1 MVHREGAKFGAFSA
15 FFHQNG
21 AEDMPDS
28 YYGRGFIQKK
38 FCTTVALYRFLKDQ
52 VDAKLSNVPDSDRG
66 LYYRFVA
73 HVCASMLIVDKHSD
87 QDGPFIPIYS
97 RLIERE
103 FSRRF
108 KVHVLRDTNVIEI
121 KPENIPRGESQEFRL
136 VGDLYK
142 AAVILHN
149 ENVNQRWRDLW
160 LKRTGSGKKFP
171 MVNLMTGQRWRSPV
185 INRFKYTNRK
195 GDDFNTPVLIRRSIK
210 ALQPFP
216 FRPKKAGSLVNALE
230 QTMKRCKR
238 EFEEAERSYDGKNPV
253 MLEKAEKKLSKAKGR
268 LNNCRRA
275 QGTILAQFPVLLSDA
290 DGNDPIY
297 TYKAAYNIQKGGR
310 ISERGGGFQ
319 SASKVFKER
328 CIARVPKLYNYDVKS
343 CQAFILQQELQHCN
357 IKCPWLDDYLN
368 GTVKRKDLAFEA
380 NLPEDTW
387 KTVLYAIIMGG
398 IVTEKRGQIYK
409 VIKELYEDAVDIDR
423 DIERRLLELEG
434 HFNPL
439 IEATNEW
446 RNFLYHTN
454 DKRYTYN
461 HGGLKHWRN
470 ACGMKFKELGLRS
483 TNGKVTLINRQN
495 GDKVIWRRPQIDKC
509 KRSLSA
515 FILQGQ
521 EAAFIHH
528 LTILCSEN
536 GISVYR
542 NEHDGLI
549 VGRHICQALVT
560 EAGKRS
566 GFEKPRLRR
575 KPICSPV
582 KKDEYVEYT
591 RS

>member
-1 MVHREGAKFGAFSA
+1 
-15 FFHQNG
+15 
-21 AEDMPDS
+21 MPDS

-38 FCTTVALYRFLKDQ
+38 FCTTVALYRFLKDLI
-52 VDAKLSNVPDSDRG
+52 DTKLRNVPDSDRG

-73 HVCASMLIVDKHSD
+73 HLFVSMVTVDDHTD

-108 KVHVLRDTNVIEI
+108 KVHKLKKALIIDI
-121 KPENIPRGESQEFRL
+121 KPHNTYLGKCREFRL
-136 VGDLYK
+136 VGDLYRATVK
-142 AAVILHN
+142 LHY
-149 ENVNQRWRDLW
+149 ENVKQQWRDLW
-160 LKRTGSGKKFP
+160 LKRNGSVKKFP
-171 MVNLMTGQRWRSPV
+171 MANLMTGQRWRSPV
-185 INRFKYTNRK
+185 TSKSRYINEH
-195 GDDFNTPVLIRRSIK
+195 GDDFNTPALVRRSIK

-230 QTMKRCKR
+230 QTMNRCKR
-238 EFEEAERSYDGKNPV
+238 EYEEAERSYDGKNPV
-253 MLEKAEKKLSKAKGR
+253 MLEKAAKRLAKATGR

-275 QGTILAQFPVLLSDA
+275 QRTILAQFPVLLCDA
-290 DGNDPIY
+290 DGNDPVY
-297 TYKAAYNIQKGGR
+297 TYKAAYTIQKGGR

-328 CIARVPKLYNYDVKS
+328 CIARVPELYNYDVKS
-343 CQAFILQQELQHCN
+343 CQAFILQQELSHCN
-357 IKCPWLDDYLN
+357 LECPWLDDYLDD
-368 GTVKRKDLAFEA
+368 TVKREDLANEA
-380 NLPEDTW
+380 NLPEDKW

-409 VIKELYEDAVDIDR
+409 VIEELYENAVDIDR
-423 DIERRLLELEG
+423 DIERHLLELEG

-439 IEATNEW
+439 IEATDKW
-446 RNFLYHTN
+446 RNYLYHTN

-461 HGGLKHWRN
+461 HGGMKHWKN

-483 TNGKVTLINRQN
+483 ANGKVALINRLN
-495 GDKVIWRRPQIDKC
+495 GDEVIWRRPQVDKC
-509 KRSLSA
+509 KRALSA

-528 LTILCSEN
+528 LAILCSEN
-536 GISVYR
+536 GMPVYR

-549 VGRHICQALVT
+549 VGDIIPQKLIT
-560 EAGKRS
+560 MAGERS
-566 GFEKPRLRR
+566 GFETPTFEI
-575 KPICSPV
+575 KPIV
-582 KKDEYVEYT
+582 TDEKKTEFIEYT